1 MKNIFKILISLLFLT
16 SCTEKETLQ
25 PSFLFSKL
33 DNESTGI
40 NFQNNILEDSKHNI
54 VNYLYYYNG
63 GGVSVGDINDDGL
76 PDLYLTSNREKNR
89 LYLNQGNLKFKDIT
103 EKSGTGGN
111 SDWNTGSTMVDI
123 NGDGLLDIYVCAV
136 TKILGFNGSNEL
148 FINNGDG
155 TFREESKKYGLN
167 LKGYATQ
174 AYFFDYDK
182 DDDLDVYI
190 VNHALH
196 TKTSHGPSY
205 IRRKRVEF
213 IGDRLLRNDNSF
225 FKDVSLEAKI
235 YGGANGYG
243 LSAAIADF
251 NNDGWDDIY
260 VCNDF
265 HEDDY
270 YYINNG
276 DGTFKNELSKK
287 FAYTS
292 RFSMGSDVAD
302 VNNDGYL
309 DLITLDMLPNNEKVL
324 KQSDGDISY
333 DTQDFL
339 IKQGYQKQYA
349 RNMLQLNNKGT
360 HFTETGL
367 YNNVAATDWSW
378 SPLFADFNNDGHQDL
393 FVTNGIAKR
402 PNNLDF
408 MRYLSNSFKTKSQNK
423 SNNDWLIKSL
433 AVMPT
438 GEAPN
443 QIFEGNSEIFV
454 NRTGNWIANT
464 PSLSNGAVYADLD
477 LDGDLDIITNNLNN
491 DASIYEN
498 NSDSTNN
505 NSNLSIK
512 LNYKKFNKLGIGSKV
527 YLYSKRNIQYKQLFS
542 SRGFISSVEPKL
554 HFGLA
559 HNDKIDS
566 IVIVWPNQTKQ
577 QFLPETSS
585 NNIIVNY
592 NNSAKPFSTKIK
604 NKPSL
609 FTKENLIL
617 HKHQEDYYNDFNID
631 KLIPYKVSTQGPA
644 IALSDLNKDG
654 MDDIFIGGASYK
666 KSKLFISSPGGYKE
680 TAIPEIEKDSISED
694 IDAIFI
700 DIDNDNDNDLL
711 VASGIISKKDSIYQ
725 NNRIYI
731 NDGNGSFKKGNN
743 LPKNLLNTATLK
755 PYDYDQDGDIDIF
768 VGNKSNPKN
777 FGEKTTSYILKNKG
791 NGIFEKDADFVV
803 KTMITDATWTDI
815 NNDGIKDLLI
825 ASEWDHPRVYINQLG
840 KLQEI
845 EELNS
850 LKGLWQSIATYDI
863 DNDGDQD
870 IMLGNWGLNTKFK
883 ATSIAPIRM
892 YYADFDK
899 NGKKETILAY
909 PIDQKYYPVNS
920 KDELASQL
928 PIINKLYSSYK
939 SYANETIEDI
949 IKKLNTSS
957 PITIYKINTLASGY
971 VINNGNSFSD
981 FKEFPPPLQLS
992 SINCF
997 LKHDF
1002 NKTGNNQL
1010 LTAGNFNGLN
1020 TYHGVFN
1027 ANTNFLIHQNKQVSL
1042 IKYQLL
1048 QEMSI
1053 NSLKK
1058 QIEKLRL
1065 INYKEKE
1072 YLIALAND
1080 DSLLMYKINFKTK

>member
-1 MKNIFKILISLLFLT
+1 MKNIIKILILPLFLA
-16 SCTEKETLQ
+16 SCNEKETLQ
-25 PSFLFSKL
+25 APFLFSKL
-33 DNESTGI
+33 DHESTGI
-40 NFQNNILEDSKHNI
+40 NFQNNILEDSKYNI

-63 GGVSVGDINDDGL
+63 GGVSVGDINNDGL
-76 PDLYLTSNREKNR
+76 PDIYLISNRGKNK

-136 TKILGFNGSNEL
+136 TKILGFKGNNEL

-155 TFREESKKYGLN
+155 TFKEESKKYGLN

-196 TKTSHGPSY
+196 TKNSHGPSH
-205 IRRKRVEF
+205 IRRKRVDF
-213 IGDRLLRNDNSF
+213 IGDRLLRNDGSTFN
-225 FKDVSLEAKI
+225 DVSLDAKI

-270 YYINNG
+270 YYINNR
-276 DGTFKNELSKK
+276 DGTFSNELSKN

-302 VNNDGYL
+302 INNDGYQ

-324 KQSDGDISY
+324 KESDGDISY
-333 DTQDFL
+333 NTQDFL

-349 RNMLQLNNKGT
+349 RNMLQLNNNGMY
-360 HFTETGL
+360 FTETAL
-367 YNNVAATDWSW
+367 YNNIAATDWSW

-393 FVTNGIAKR
+393 FITNGVSKR

-408 MRYLSNSFKTKSQNK
+408 MRYLSNSFKTKSK
-423 SNNDWLIKSL
+423 NNDDWLIKSL
-433 AVMPT
+433 DAMPT
-438 GEAPN
+438 GKASN
-443 QIFEGNSEIFV
+443 QIFEGNSKTFT
-454 NRTGNWIANT
+454 NRTGKWINST
-464 PSLSNGAVYADLD
+464 STLSNGATYADLD
-477 LDGDLDIITNNLNN
+477 LDGDLDFITNNLN
-491 DASIYEN
+491 DYASIYEN
-498 NSDSTNN
+498 NSNSTNN

-512 LNYKKFNKLGIGSKV
+512 LNYTKHNKLGIGSKV
-527 YLYSKRNIQYKQLFS
+527 YLYSKKNTQYKQLFS

-559 HNDKIDS
+559 HNDRLDS
-566 IVIVWPNQTKQ
+566 IVVIWPNQTKQ
-577 QFLPETSS
+577 KLHPEASSS
-585 NNIIVNY
+585 NITINY
-592 NNSAKPFSTKIK
+592 SNKTKPISVITK
-604 NKPSL
+604 NTPPL
-609 FTKENLIL
+609 FIKENLIQYEHL
-617 HKHQEDYYNDFNID
+617 EDSYNDFNIN

-644 IALSDLNKDG
+644 IAISDINNDG
-654 MDDIFIGGASYK
+654 MDDIFIGGSSYK
-666 KSKLFISSPGGYKE
+666 KSKLFIGSSNGYKE
-680 TAIPEIEKDSISED
+680 ISAPEIEKDSISED
-694 IDAIFI
+694 VDAIFI
-700 DIDNDNDNDLL
+700 DIDNDNDKDLL
-711 VASGIISKKDSIYQ
+711 VASGIILKKDSLYQ
-725 NNRIYI
+725 NDRIYI
-731 NDGNGSFKKGNN
+731 NNGNGIFKKGKNI
-743 LPKNLLNTATLK
+743 PKNQLNTSTLK
-755 PYDYDQDGDIDIF
+755 PYDYDQDGDIDVF
-768 VGNKSNPKN
+768 VGNKSNPES
-777 FGEKTTSYILKNKG
+777 FGEKPSAYILKNKG
-791 NGIFEKDADFVV
+791 NGMFEKDSSFVL
-803 KTMITDATWTDI
+803 KSMITDATWADL

-825 ASEWDHPRVYINQLG
+825 ASEWDQPRVYLNQLG
-840 KLQEI
+840 KLKEI
-845 EELNS
+845 EGLS
-850 LKGLWQSIATYDI
+850 TLKGLWQSITTFDI
-863 DNDGDQD
+863 DKDGDQD

-883 ATSIAPIRM
+883 ATPKAPIRM
-892 YYADFDK
+892 YYADFDQ

-909 PIDQKYYPVNS
+909 AINQQYYPVNS

-928 PIINKLYSSYK
+928 PIINKLYKDYK
-939 SYANETIEDI
+939 SYAKETIENI

-957 PITIYKINTLASGY
+957 SITVYNVNTLSSGY
-971 VINNGNSFSD
+971 IINDGNNFSK
-981 FKEFPPPLQLS
+981 FREFPSSLQLS
-992 SINCF
+992 PINCF
-997 LKHDF
+997 IKHDF
-1002 NKTGNNQL
+1002 KKTGSAQL

-1027 ANTNFLIHQNKQVSL
+1027 ANTNFLIHQNEHISN

-1048 QEMSI
+1048 TEIGI
-1053 NSLKK
+1053 NSFKK

-1065 INYKEKE
+1065 IKYKEKE
-1072 YLIALAND
+1072 YLISVSNN
-1080 DSLLMYKINFKTK
+1080 DSLFTYKLE